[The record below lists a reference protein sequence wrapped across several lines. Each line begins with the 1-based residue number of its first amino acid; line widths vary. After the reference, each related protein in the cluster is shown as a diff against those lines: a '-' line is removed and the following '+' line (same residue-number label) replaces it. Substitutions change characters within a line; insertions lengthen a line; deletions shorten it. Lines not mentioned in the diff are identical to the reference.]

1 MKINETMFDA
11 DSNFEDY
18 LGQTIE
24 TGCKHLDKKL
34 NSHLCYKG
42 GGSQTT
48 VSGIDEE
55 FKPDVLDML
64 GDAKRLYDTG
74 QLGQIAGL
82 TEEMRRGISA
92 GTAAGRQQ
100 QNLAGTMA
108 DIAQAPVDL
117 SGMRTAASQEAMK
130 NLGITRDAA
139 GGRGALG
146 GSRQAINEQSI
157 ANDLAANFAGIDQAA
172 QQQQMANLQ
181 SAIGGQGAAY
191 QTLSDVGAS
200 TQDYAQA
207 RADAPYTALAQRVGM
222 FTGLAP
228 KQTTTTG
235 GGK

>member
-1 MKINETMFDA
+1 MKINETSFDTEM
-11 DSNFEDY
+11 FEDI
-18 LGQTIE
+18 LGITVH
-24 TGCKHLDKKL
+24 TGCEHLDKKL
-34 NSHLCYKG
+34 NSHICYKG

-48 VSGIDEE
+48 VSGIDAE

-64 GDAKRLYDTG
+64 GDAKRLYDQG
-74 QLGQIAGL
+74 QLGKVAGL

-92 GTAAGRQQ
+92 GTSAGQNQQ
-100 QNLAGTMA
+100 SLAGTMQ

-117 SGMRTAASQEAMK
+117 SGMRTAASQEAMRT
-130 NLGITRDAA
+130 LGVTRDAA

-146 GSRQAINEQSI
+146 GSRQAINEASV
-157 ANDLAANFAGIDQAA
+157 ANQLAANFANIDQQA
-172 QQQQMANLQ
+172 QQQQMQNLQ
-181 SAIGGQGAAY
+181 TALGGQSAAY

-207 RADAPYTALAQRVGM
+207 QADAPYTALAQRVGM

-228 KQTTTTG
+228 KQQTTTG